1 MYIFPLNNLSVVFVF
16 FICVCI
22 SFYNIRIVKGLIQY
36 KKTKI
41 SNINYGKG
49 NTFSINKN
57 GGGRVKYS
65 VERRLFFLNKKK
77 IKKNKDNKKDNEG
90 ENNSFNGNDN
100 KNKYSWEKK
109 IMEILPINN
118 EMFEYYNNKCKH
130 KYNYTNNDIIEKKS
144 LINNLILPYRKKE
157 NFINIFLTHMD
168 KCVLLGTLIHMKNY
182 LYDNVSYEYS
192 QHVRKENK
200 NNNMEKQITKN
211 KNNNNNNHNNN
222 NNNNYYHNN
231 NHNNNNHN
239 NYHNN
244 NHNEQHHNDT
254 LNNNNV
260 GNYKAHTLYDKIKN
274 LKDDLKKNNQHMSDS
289 LKVEKYINQ
298 QLIKLT
304 QEIIKM
310 RNEKKNEELKGNPN
324 IEWTFFINEK
334 KNPLNCFVYMDVPI
348 GTVMLKPKKVEDK
361 NFLISI
367 NALNNIKRNNQE
379 ILKNIYF
386 KKFHITFDHIYQNCN
401 LITLIVNKL
410 LDQEYIIKSCT
421 MFSLLSISYF
431 LKDSFYQ
438 SFLYLL
444 SSKIIWNPLL
454 YNVWCNI
461 YHTTLPLKLFM
472 IKQTF
477 SYTNVVFNYIVQSIR
492 HKLINLETFLL
503 NSSLKSKI
511 QLHQKEH
518 NTYDNHNFKI
528 ATDEIY
534 PDPNDQEEFQY
545 I

>member
-22 SFYNIRIVKGLIQY
+22 SFYNVRIVKGLIQY

-41 SNINYGKG
+41 SSINYGKG
-49 NTFSINKN
+49 NTFSSINKN
-57 GGGRVKYS
+57 GGGRGKYS
-65 VERRLFFLNKKK
+65 VERKLFFLNKKK

-90 ENNSFNGNDN
+90 ENNSFSDNDN

-130 KYNYTNNDIIEKKS
+130 KYNYTNNDIIEKRS
-144 LINNLILPYRKKE
+144 LINNLILPYREKE

-168 KCVLLGTLIHMKNY
+168 KYILLGTLINMKNG
-182 LYDNVSYEYS
+182 LYDNVSYDYS
-192 QHVRKENK
+192 QYVRKENK

-211 KNNNNNNHNNN
+211 KNNNNNN
-222 NNNNYYHNN
+222 NNNNY
-231 NHNNNNHN
+231 
-239 NYHNN
+239 
-244 NHNEQHHNDT
+244 HNEQHHNDT

-454 YNVWCNI
+454 YNIWCNI

>member
-1 MYIFPLNNLSVVFVF
+1 MYIYSLNNFSVVFVF
-16 FICVCI
+16 FICFCI

-41 SNINYGKG
+41 CNINYEKG
-49 NTFSINKN
+49 NLFSKNKN
-57 GGGRVKYS
+57 GGRRGKFN

-77 IKKNKDNKKDNEG
+77 IKKNKDNKKDNES
-90 ENNSFNGNDN
+90 EDNSFNDN
-100 KNKYSWEKK
+100 ENKKKNSWEKK
-109 IMEILPINN
+109 IIDIIPINN
-118 EMFEYYNNKCKH
+118 EMFEYYNTKCKY
-130 KYNYTNNDIIEKKS
+130 KYNNNNNDIIERRS
-144 LINNLILPYRKKE
+144 LINNLILPYREKE
-157 NFINIFLTHMD
+157 NFINTFLIHMD
-168 KCVLLGTLIHMKNY
+168 KYFLLDTLMHMKNGI
-182 LYDNVSYEYS
+182 YDNVFYDYT
-192 QHVRKENK
+192 QDAKKENK
-200 NNNMEKQITKN
+200 KNNMEKQITNN
-211 KNNNNNNHNNN
+211 KNNNDNNDDNNNDNNN
-222 NNNNYYHNN
+222 NNIQ
-231 NHNNNNHN
+231 
-239 NYHNN
+239 
-244 NHNEQHHNDT
+244 NEQRHKDT
-254 LNNNNV
+254 LNNNNA
-260 GNYKAHTLYDKIKN
+260 GNHKIHTLYDKIKN
-274 LKDDLKKNNQHMSDS
+274 LKDDLKTNNQHMSDS

-310 RNEKKNEELKGNPN
+310 REEKKNEEIKENSN
-324 IEWTFFINEK
+324 IEWSFYLNEK

-361 NFLISI
+361 NLLISI
-367 NALNNIKRNNQE
+367 NALNHIKRNNQE

-401 LITLIVNKL
+401 LMTLIVNKL

-431 LKDSFYQ
+431 LKDTFYQ

-454 YNVWCNI
+454 YNIWCNI

-472 IKQTF
+472 VKQAF
-477 SYTNVVFNYIVQSIR
+477 SYTNIVFNYIVQSIR
-492 HKLINLETFLL
+492 NKLINLETFLL
-503 NSSLKSKI
+503 NYSLKSKI
-511 QLHQKEH
+511 QLQQKKH

-528 ATDEIY
+528 ATEEIY